1 MMRDK
6 VTQYCGCVK
15 NKRFRDYDFLFTTE
29 ISAPLAEAR
38 AREKAEGYNKQCD
51 EDYYDLN
58 DIKVMQR
65 TVTMTYGQWKE
76 V

>member
-1 MMRDK
+1 MEKKK

-15 NKRFRDYDFLFTTE
+15 NKRNRNYDFLFTTE
-29 ISAPLAEAR
+29 ISAPLARAR
-38 AREKAEGYNKQCD
+38 AIEKAKENNDDDC
-51 EDYYDLN
+51 YDL
-58 DIKVMQR
+58 DDVKVMQR